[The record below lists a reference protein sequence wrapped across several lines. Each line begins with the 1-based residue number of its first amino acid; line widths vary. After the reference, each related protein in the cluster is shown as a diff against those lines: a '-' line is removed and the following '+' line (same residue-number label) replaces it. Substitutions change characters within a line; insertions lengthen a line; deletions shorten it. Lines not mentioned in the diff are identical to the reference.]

1 LIPLLQLE
9 SLVITIVVF
18 ILSLVLTI
26 FLTKSYLRAKKLNL
40 LFWSLGLWA
49 FTIGVLLEIIFA
61 YGLYS
66 TFLIDLYLFIV
77 AVLVEFLALGSMELI
92 ASKRLKISYY
102 IFCIAST
109 IFVLYSLVVSKMPN
123 LISNYIVYGPL
134 PALVIYSSSIVTFP
148 AAVILVIIAA
158 LSYRKRKDYRMLSII
173 IGVII
178 VSIAGTLY
186 IVSFP
191 AFLYIAEFI
200 GIVLLWI
207 GFFRPKG

>member
-1 LIPLLQLE
+1 MIPLLQLE

-26 FLTKSYLRAKKLNL
+26 FLTKSYLRVNKSNL

-49 FTIGVLLEIIFA
+49 FTIGVLLEILFA

-77 AVLVEFLALGSMELI
+77 AVLVEFLALGSMELMQ
-92 ASKRLKISYY
+92 SRKLKGSYY
-102 IFCIAST
+102 LFCIAST

-134 PALVIYSSSIVTFP
+134 PILVVYSSSIVTFP
-148 AAVILVIIAA
+148 AAAILVIIAA
-158 LSYRKRKDYRMLSII
+158 LSYRKKKDYRMLSII

-178 VSIAGTLY
+178 VSVAGTLY